1 MIGTLKHLDLL
12 NPRSPLKQ
20 TERPGIELT
29 VLTPLAV
36 SVCVAGLHCSAF
48 CRFGFKGS
56 NSAGVALLSINAFF
70 LLFASLGISKG
81 LNMAPNIMQFRT
93 IPPII
98 NNAPLQPKLPI
109 KCSVKGAKTNVP
121 KPDPHTAIPV
131 AKERRASNHTLTL
144 TMAGR

>member
-1 MIGTLKHLDLL
+1 MALKLAKLPPIGGPIKEATPWKSNNKPKAFVSLSRPNKST
-12 NPRSPLKQ
+12 NI
-20 TERPGIELT
+20 TEVKPT
-29 VLTPLAV
+29 
-36 SVCVAGLHCSAF
+36 
-48 CRFGFKGS
+48 FGFKGS

-70 LLFASLGISKG
+70 LIFASLGTSKG
-81 LNMAPNIMQFRT
+81 LNMAPNIIQFRT

-121 KPDPHTAIPV
+121 KPEPHTAIPV